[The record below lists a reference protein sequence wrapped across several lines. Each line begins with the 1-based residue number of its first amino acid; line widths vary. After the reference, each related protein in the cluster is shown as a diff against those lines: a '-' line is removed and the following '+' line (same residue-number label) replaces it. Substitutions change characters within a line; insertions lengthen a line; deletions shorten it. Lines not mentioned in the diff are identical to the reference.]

1 MTSKHALIGW
11 QTTDFHSPDGQ
22 SDENLIRAIAAGSQA
37 AMRTLYARHHLRV
50 YHFIVRLGSD
60 TDRAEDLVSEVF
72 LSVWRQAGTFEN
84 RSQVCTW
91 ILSIARFKAL
101 TALGRRREPQLDEDA
116 IKTVA
121 DDADTPEQTVLHTD
135 RRAQLRSCIA
145 QMSSDHREVID
156 LVYYHEKSVEEVA
169 KILHLPKNTVKTRMF
184 YARKHLARLLA
195 THGDFDHL
203 VFAQAA

>member
-1 MTSKHALIGW
+1 MKALLGCV
-11 QTTDFHSPDGQ
+11 HSHDGR
-22 SDENLIRAIAAGSQA
+22 SDENLIRAVATGSQA

-50 YHFIVRLGSD
+50 YHFILRFGSD
-60 TDRAEDLVSEVF
+60 PDRAEDLVSEVF
-72 LSVWRQAGTFEN
+72 LSVWRHAATFEN
-84 RSQVCTW
+84 RSQVSTW

-101 TALGRRREPQLDEDA
+101 TALGRRPEPQLDEESMET
-116 IKTVA
+116 IA
-121 DDADTPEQTVLHTD
+121 DDAETPEQTVLNAD

-169 KILHLPKNTVKTRMF
+169 KILNLPKNTVKTRMF
-184 YARKHLARLLA
+184 YARRHLARLLA
-195 THGDFDHL
+195 THEDFEP